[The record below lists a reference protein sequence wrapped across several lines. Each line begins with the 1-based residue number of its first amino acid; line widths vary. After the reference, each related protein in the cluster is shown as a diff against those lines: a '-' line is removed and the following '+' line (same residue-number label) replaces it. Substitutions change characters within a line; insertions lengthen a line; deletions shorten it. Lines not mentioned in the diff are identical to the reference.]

1 MRDVQGDDLMVWV
14 IGLCLILF
22 LSIFL
27 LFSKLQIQID
37 YSYNQDKRN
46 DLLYVAFRVYHIQIY
61 RKTLNVSDLIKM
73 SYHRDDTNQNN
84 FFLKRIH
91 FMIQR
96 IKVRFN
102 HWAKQYKKMDHVFRK
117 IRIRRFKWETDC
129 GTGHAMTSGTTCGA
143 IWAAKGAF
151 LSFLRENIKDI
162 SQVHLKVNPHFQ
174 QKIMA
179 MEMHCIVLVPI
190 GKAILAFLHVRNSK
204 KPTWQKGVD
213 VDG

>member
-27 LFSKLQIQID
+27 FFSKFQFLFAFPYNHIKRNDFLNFFFINLFFFSKLQILID

-61 RKTLNVSDLIKM
+61 RKTLNVSDLIKT

-91 FMIQR
+91 FTIQS

-102 HWAKQYKKMDHVFRK
+102 HCAKQYKAMDHVFRK

-151 LSFLRENIKDI
+151 LSFL
-162 SQVHLKVNPHFQ
+162 
-174 QKIMA
+174 
-179 MEMHCIVLVPI
+179 
-190 GKAILAFLHVRNSK
+190 
-204 KPTWQKGVD
+204 
-213 VDG
+213 